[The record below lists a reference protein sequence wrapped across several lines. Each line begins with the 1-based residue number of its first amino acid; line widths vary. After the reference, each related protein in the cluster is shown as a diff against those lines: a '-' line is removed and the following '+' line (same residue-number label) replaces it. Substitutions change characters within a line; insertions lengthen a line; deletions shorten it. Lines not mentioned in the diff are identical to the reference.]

1 MTPRHTPSKA
11 YKNLDFVESR
21 DARMLRIMAEYQEA
35 EKRLRDSGIEDTIV
49 FFGSARTLSLE
60 DAQEQLA
67 QLQQDKKTPA
77 EDIARATR
85 DVEMSRYYEAAREL
99 AGRLTK
105 WAKDLAREQHDP
117 LQRFSVVTG
126 GGPGIMEAANRG
138 AEEAG
143 GSTIGMNISL
153 PFEQFPNEY
162 ISDGLAFEFHYF
174 FIRKF
179 WLVYLAKA
187 AIIMPGGYGTLDEF
201 MEILT
206 LIQTEKIGRKFPIV
220 LFGSKYWEKV
230 IDFSHMAEFG
240 TINPVDLDLFH
251 VTDSVDEAF
260 EWLTAELA
268 AWAVDN
274 PGGGFS
280 VEAERI
286 VSREA

>member
-1 MTPRHTPSKA
+1 
-11 YKNLDFVESR
+11 
-21 DARMLRIMAEYQEA
+21 MLRIMAEYQEA

-49 FFGSARTLSLE
+49 FFGSARTLSRD
-60 DAQEQLA
+60 DAQEQLT
-67 QLQQDKKTPA
+67 QLQKDKKTPA

-85 DVEMSRYYEAAREL
+85 DVEMSSYYEAAREL

-105 WAKDLAREQHDP
+105 WAKDLALEQHDP

-153 PFEQFPNEY
+153 PFEQYPNEY

-251 VTDSVDEAF
+251 VTDSVDDAF
-260 EWLTAELA
+260 DWLTAELA

-274 PGGGFS
+274 PGGGFTT
-280 VEAERI
+280 EAEKI
-286 VSREA
+286 GPRET